1 MVFAPGSGADQC
13 VGSVN
18 AGAGEAVGSTL
29 AQPLTTQGS
38 SQSEGKRQAG
48 RFGGFS
54 EGAGEAGGV
63 ISTDF
68 RDKRIPPLC
77 KTQMTLRCHA
87 CEDM

>member
-1 MVFAPGSGADQC
+1 MFPPGSVADQC

-38 SQSEGKRQAG
+38 SQSEGKRHAG
-48 RFGGFS
+48 RFNGFS
-54 EGAGEAGGV
+54 EGAGRAEGV

-68 RDKRIPPLC
+68 RGKRIPLLC
-77 KTQMTLRCHA
+77 KTQMMLRCHA

>member
-1 MVFAPGSGADQC
+1 MADQC

-38 SQSEGKRQAG
+38 SQSEGKRHAG
-48 RFGGFS
+48 RFNGFS
-54 EGAGEAGGV
+54 EGAGRAEGV
-63 ISTDF
+63 MSTDF
-68 RDKRIPPLC
+68 RGESIPLLC
-77 KTQMTLRCHA
+77 KTQMMLRCHA